1 LRYQG
6 AQEGLLDL
14 LFVSLLLAAESYAF
28 VTMVLGYFQG
38 IRPLER
44 KPTALPRAIELWP
57 SVDVLI
63 PTYNEPLSIIKPT
76 ILSAKNIDWPKD
88 RLRVYVLDDG
98 RRPEIRDFAEQC
110 GVGYITRA
118 DNSHAKAGNLNH
130 ALKQTAGEFVA
141 VFDCDHVPTRSFL
154 QLTMGGFLQ
163 DPKLGLVQTPHHFYT
178 RDPFE
183 RNLGTGGKVP
193 NENELF
199 YGVTQPGNDFWNT
212 AFFCGSC
219 AVLRRS
225 ALEDVGGVAVETVT
239 EDAHTSLRMQRRGW
253 NSSYINIPQA
263 AGLATATLRH
273 HVTQRTRWARG
284 MTQILRLDNPL
295 LGKGLRLAQRLCSS
309 TAPCT
314 TCTPRPG

>member
-1 LRYQG
+1 
-6 AQEGLLDL
+6 
-14 LFVSLLLAAESYAF
+14 
-28 VTMVLGYFQG
+28 MVLGYFQG

-57 SVDVLI
+57 SVDVMI

-88 RLRVYVLDDG
+88 RLRIYVLDDG

-212 AFFCGSC
+212 AFFCGS
-219 AVLRRS
+219 
-225 ALEDVGGVAVETVT
+225 
-239 EDAHTSLRMQRRGW
+239 
-253 NSSYINIPQA
+253 
-263 AGLATATLRH
+263 
-273 HVTQRTRWARG
+273 
-284 MTQILRLDNPL
+284 
-295 LGKGLRLAQRLCSS
+295 
-309 TAPCT
+309 
-314 TCTPRPG
+314 